1 MACSLKW
8 VPGSIMPAAAP
19 RQKKAH
25 ARGLLWH
32 RCVAAGRW
40 APMDRTASPPLGVVM
55 GLVDKMPQGPTR
67 HPMCHVRAL
76 VATVA
81 LVALV
86 HDVPQGAMTGMAVIP
101 GSIPTQHER
110 CCGLLRGA
118 SIAQWQ
124 SVSLVNRRPCAQSP
138 VEAAWLVL

>member
-8 VPGSIMPAAAP
+8 VPGSLMPAAAP
-19 RQKKAH
+19 RQKAH

-101 GSIPTQHER
+101 GSIPTHQKR

-124 SVSLVNRRPCAQSP
+124 SVSLVN
-138 VEAAWLVL
+138 

>member
-1 MACSLKW
+1 
-8 VPGSIMPAAAP
+8 
-19 RQKKAH
+19 
-25 ARGLLWH
+25 
-32 RCVAAGRW
+32 
-40 APMDRTASPPLGVVM
+40 MDRTASPPLGVVM

-101 GSIPTQHER
+101 GSIPTHHKR
-110 CCGLLRGA
+110 CCDLL
-118 SIAQWQ
+118 
-124 SVSLVNRRPCAQSP
+124 
-138 VEAAWLVL
+138 

>member
-1 MACSLKW
+1 MLYGVGHWKPHA
-8 VPGSIMPAAAP
+8 AAAP
-19 RQKKAH
+19 RQKAH

-40 APMDRTASPPLGVVM
+40 APTDRTASPPLGVVM
-55 GLVDKMPQGPTR
+55 ERVEKKPQGPTR
-67 HPMCHVRAL
+67 YPMCHMHAL

-86 HDVPQGAMTGMAVIP
+86 YDVPQGAMTGWAAIP
-101 GSIPTQHER
+101 GSISTHNER
-110 CCGLLRGA
+110 CRDLLRGA

-124 SVSLVNRRPCAQSP
+124 SVSLVN
-138 VEAAWLVL
+138 

>member
-1 MACSLKW
+1 MFFE
-8 VPGSIMPAAAP
+8 VGPGKPHARGGPAP
-19 RQKKAH
+19 KKKKKKAH

-40 APMDRTASPPLGVVM
+40 APTDRTASPPLGVVM

-67 HPMCHVRAL
+67 YPTCHVRAL

-86 HDVPQGAMTGMAVIP
+86 YDVPQGAMTGWAFIP
-101 GSIPTQHER
+101 GSTPTHYEH
-110 CCGLLRGA
+110 
-118 SIAQWQ
+118 
-124 SVSLVNRRPCAQSP
+124 
-138 VEAAWLVL
+138 

>member
-8 VPGSIMPAAAP
+8 VPGSLMPAAAP

-25 ARGLLWH
+25 ARGLLWS
-32 RCVAAGRW
+32 RWVAAGRW

-55 GLVDKMPQGPTR
+55 GLVGKMPQGPTR

-86 HDVPQGAMTGMAVIP
+86 YDVPQG
-101 GSIPTQHER
+101 
-110 CCGLLRGA
+110 L
-118 SIAQWQ
+118 
-124 SVSLVNRRPCAQSP
+124 
-138 VEAAWLVL
+138 

>member
-8 VPGSIMPAAAP
+8 VPGSLVPTAAP
-19 RQKKAH
+19 RQKAH
-25 ARGLLWH
+25 GRGLLWH

-40 APMDRTASPPLGVVM
+40 APTDRTASPPLGVVM
-55 GLVDKMPQGPTR
+55 ERVDKKPQGPTR
-67 HPMCHVRAL
+67 YPMCHMHAL

-86 HDVPQGAMTGMAVIP
+86 YDVPRGAITGWAVIP
-101 GSIPTQHER
+101 GSISTHKER
-110 CCGLLRGA
+110 CRDLLRGA

-124 SVSLVNRRPCAQSP
+124 SVSLVN
-138 VEAAWLVL
+138 

>member
-8 VPGSIMPAAAP
+8 VPGSLMPAAAP
-19 RQKKAH
+19 RQKKKAH
-25 ARGLLWH
+25 ARGLLWY
-32 RCVAAGRW
+32 RWVAAGRW

-101 GSIPTQHER
+101 GSIPTHQER

-124 SVSLVNRRPCAQSP
+124 SVSLVN
-138 VEAAWLVL
+138 

>member
-1 MACSLKW
+1 
-8 VPGSIMPAAAP
+8 
-19 RQKKAH
+19 
-25 ARGLLWH
+25 
-32 RCVAAGRW
+32 
-40 APMDRTASPPLGVVM
+40 MDRTASPPLGVVM

-86 HDVPQGAMTGMAVIP
+86 YDVPQGAMTGMAVIP
-101 GSIPTQHER
+101 GSIPTQHGR

-124 SVSLVNRRPCAQSP
+124 SVSLVNWRSWAQSP

>member
-1 MACSLKW
+1 
-8 VPGSIMPAAAP
+8 
-19 RQKKAH
+19 
-25 ARGLLWH
+25 
-32 RCVAAGRW
+32 
-40 APMDRTASPPLGVVM
+40 MDRTASPPLGVVM

-124 SVSLVNRRPCAQSP
+124 SVSLVN
-138 VEAAWLVL
+138 